1 MRIELDKDGNLE
13 KLFRTIKENELNESK
28 DFVIKDDPESE
39 FDLTPDHEVKLIEKN
54 RLYVKCC
61 AI

>member
-28 DFVIKDDPESE
+28 DFVIKDDP
-39 FDLTPDHEVKLIEKN
+39 
-54 RLYVKCC
+54 
-61 AI
+61 